1 MPTRGSVVS
10 RAGGVTMVLQYKPKD
25 GAGTTPTTT
34 FETVATH
41 VSTCPDC
48 DSEVI
53 DGQGVLGC
61 ADCGWAGFV
70 A

>member
-1 MPTRGSVVS
+1 
-10 RAGGVTMVLQYKPKD
+10 MVLQYKPKD
-25 GAGTTPTTT
+25 GAGTGYPTTT
-34 FETVATH
+34 FDTVPTH

-61 ADCGWAGFV
+61 ADCSWAGFV